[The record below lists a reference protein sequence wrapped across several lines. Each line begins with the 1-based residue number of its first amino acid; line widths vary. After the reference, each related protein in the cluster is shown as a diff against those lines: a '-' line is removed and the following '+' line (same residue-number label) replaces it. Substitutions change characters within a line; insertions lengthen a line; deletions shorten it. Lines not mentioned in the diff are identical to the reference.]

1 MAEAV
6 SAILPMAL
14 AAALG
19 PLPVVMVILLLG
31 SAAPLRNASLAVLGW
46 FIPFLVVCGIA
57 YAAAR
62 AGRIGAGS
70 DSSRATVVR
79 VVLGVALLGLAV
91 RQWLQRPPPGE
102 TAQPP
107 GWLAEIDSFGAGRSF
122 RAGLLLAGLDPTNL
136 VFSIGAATAIAQTG
150 IAPSGGWLAVLV
162 YALLSSSTIA
172 APVVYYAAAG
182 GHAEARLSEVEH
194 WLEANA
200 DAVTLTLLLVLG
212 VVFLSNGL
220 TGLFG

>member
-31 SAAPLRNASLAVLGW
+31 SAAPLRNGSLAVLGW
-46 FIPFLVVCGIA
+46 FIPFLVVGGVA

-62 AGRIGAGS
+62 AGRIGAGG
-70 DSSRATVVR
+70 DSNRAAVLR
-79 VVLGVALLGLAV
+79 VVLGVVLLGLAV
-91 RQWLQRPPPGE
+91 RQWLHRPPPGE
-102 TAQPP
+102 TAPP
-107 GWLAEIDSFGAGRSF
+107 PDWLAEIDEFGAGRSF

-136 VFSIGAATAIAQTG
+136 VFSIGAGTAVAQTG
-150 IAPSGGWLAVLV
+150 IAPSGGWLTVLV
-162 YALLSSSTIA
+162 YALLSSSTLA
-172 APVVYYAAAG
+172 VPVIYYAVAG
-182 GHAEARLSEVEH
+182 DDAEARLGEAEH

-200 DAVTLTLLLVLG
+200 DAVTLILLLVLG

>member
-1 MAEAV
+1 MAEAA

-19 PLPVVMVILLLG
+19 PLPVVMVILFLG

-46 FIPFLVVCGIA
+46 FIPFVGGGGA

-62 AGRIGAGS
+62 AGRIGAGG
-70 DSSRATVVR
+70 DSNRAAVLR
-79 VVLGVALLGLAV
+79 VVLGVVLLGLAV
-91 RQWLQRPPPGE
+91 RQWLHRPPPGE
-102 TAQPP
+102 TAPP
-107 GWLAEIDSFGAGRSF
+107 PDWLAEIDEFGAGRSF

-136 VFSIGAATAIAQTG
+136 VFSIGAGTAVAQTG
-150 IAPSGGWLAVLV
+150 IAPSGGWLTVLV
-162 YALLSSSTIA
+162 YALLSSSTLA
-172 APVVYYAAAG
+172 VPVIYYAVAG
-182 GHAEARLSEVEH
+182 DDAEARLGEAEH

-200 DAVTLTLLLVLG
+200 DAVTLILLLVLG